1 LSSELA
7 TKAVISA
14 SQNRSDRDLI
24 TGRLA
29 ISSESED
36 SVYVSFAPGSLPLAK
51 KIEVENSSRHSAPV
65 TAVVRDGGVD
75 PVSVGGAEGDTLRI
89 TAWTADGKSGVT
101 MIKVPSKRPPSVV
114 RTNPPRGRTD
124 VPLNIII
131 TVVFTEPI
139 NRGTVTAS
147 SLRLLR
153 DGRVVPGKF
162 FIHDEGWLVDFLPD
176 DALLPR
182 TSYNLVVTNE
192 ITDRNG
198 SALEQLYSSSF
209 MTGTERCTLE
219 QSECQTGSIP
229 PVKVVTGTVSEW
241 TPAGVVPLRGAQ
253 VSAWI
258 QEPGGGYML
267 NGIVTN
273 EDGSYTIRSL
283 PDALVIVGASSSG
296 LEQHCSTYAT
306 TYGVNSVTAD
316 VLLSPRGRFAGVTQ
330 PGPSPLKGIV
340 EVHPMEWFGAF
351 PYGPPIPDVTIK
363 WEAPEGFVALTA
375 TTDTSGVA
383 VFCRVPSLPNTRL
396 TITKS
401 GFNGI
406 SFLMNTGE
414 GAGGIWMGMT
424 RQSQNH

>member
-1 LSSELA
+1 VS
-7 TKAVISA
+7 
-14 SQNRSDRDLI
+14 
-24 TGRLA
+24 TGPLA
-29 ISSESED
+29 INAEAED
-36 SVYVSFAPGSLPLAK
+36 SVYVSLAPGSLPLAK
-51 KIEVENSSRHSAPV
+51 KLEVENSSRHSAPV

-75 PVSVGGAEGDTLRI
+75 PVSVAGAEGDTLRI
-89 TAWTADGKSGVT
+89 TVWTSDGKSDAA
-101 MIKVPSKRPPSVV
+101 MIKVPPKRPPSVV

-131 TVVFTEPI
+131 SVVFTEPI

-153 DGRVVPGKF
+153 DGREVPGKF

-176 DALLPR
+176 GALLPL
-182 TSYNLVVTNE
+182 TSYDLVVTNE
-192 ITDRNG
+192 ITDHNG

-209 MTGTERCTLE
+209 MTGTVRCTVE
-219 QSECQTGSIP
+219 ESECQTGSIP

-241 TPAGVVPLRGAQ
+241 TPTGVIPLRGAQ

-267 NGIVTN
+267 SGIVTN
-273 EDGSYTIRSL
+273 DDGSYTIRSL
-283 PDALVIVGASSSG
+283 PDALVIVGASSPG

-316 VLLSPRGRFAGVTQ
+316 VLLTPKGRFAGVTQ
-330 PGPSPLKGIV
+330 PGPSPMINRVV
-340 EVHPMEWFGAF
+340 EIHPMEWFGAL
-351 PYGPPIPDVTIK
+351 PWGPPIPGVTIE
-363 WEAPEGFVALTA
+363 WEVPVGFVALTA
-375 TTDTSGVA
+375 TTDSSGVA
-383 VFCRVPSLPNTRL
+383 VVCRVPSFPNTRL
-396 TITKS
+396 TVTKS
-401 GFNGI
+401 GFNGM

-424 RQSQNH
+424 RQSESP